1 MKIVVLVLALLL
13 EAVAAPTA
21 GFSVGKAS
29 GFPNAPIMIEVF
41 SDFQCPLC
49 KTLHDEALRSLMKD
63 YVGNGKV
70 YLIHRNFP
78 LTQHAYSRQAALYA
92 TAAERIGKYQQVAD
106 ALYANQAAW
115 SASGK
120 VDETACSVLTPA
132 EAKQVRALVAT
143 PATVASVEQDL
154 ALGKK
159 VRLDAT
165 PTMIVTY
172 RLKQYPLVGAVNYN
186 LLKSFLDDLLA
197 K

>member
-41 SDFQCPLC
+41 SDFQCPAC
-49 KTLHDEALRSLMKD
+49 KVLHDEALRPLMKD

-70 YLIHRNFP
+70 YLIQRNFP
-78 LTQHAYSRQAALYA
+78 LPMHAYSRQAALYA

-106 ALYANQAAW
+106 ALFANQAAW

-132 EAKQVRALVAT
+132 EAKQVRALVST
-143 PATVASVEQDL
+143 PATVASIEQDI

-159 VRLDAT
+159 VRLDQT
-165 PTMIVTY
+165 PTLIVTY
-172 RLKQYPLVGAVNYN
+172 RLKQYPLAGAVNYS
-186 LLKSFLDDLLA
+186 LLSRFLDDLLA

>member
-1 MKIVVLVLALLL
+1 
-13 EAVAAPTA
+13 
-21 GFSVGKAS
+21 
-29 GFPNAPIMIEVF
+29 MIEVF

>member
-13 EAVAAPTA
+13 EAVAAPAA
-21 GFSVGKAS
+21 GFTVGKLS
-29 GFPNAPIMIEVF
+29 GYPNAPVMIEVF
-41 SDFQCPLC
+41 SDFQCPAC
-49 KTLHDEALRSLMKD
+49 KVLHDEALRSLMKD

-78 LTQHAYSRQAALYA
+78 LPMHAYGRQAALYA

-106 ALYANQAAW
+106 VLYASQAAW

-132 EAKQVRALVAT
+132 EAKQVRALVKD
-143 PATVASVEQDL
+143 PATNADIEKDV

-159 VRLDAT
+159 VRLDQT
-165 PTMIVTY
+165 PTLIVTY
-172 RLKQYPLVGAVNYN
+172 RLKQYPLAGAVNYN

>member
-1 MKIVVLVLALLL
+1 V
-13 EAVAAPTA
+13 
-21 GFSVGKAS
+21 
-29 GFPNAPIMIEVF
+29 
-41 SDFQCPLC
+41 
-49 KTLHDEALRSLMKD
+49 LHDEALRSLMKN

-70 YLIHRNFP
+70 YLIQRNFP
-78 LTQHAYSRQAALYA
+78 LSQHPYSRQAALYV

-132 EAKQVRALVAT
+132 EAKQVRASVKD
-143 PATVASVEQDL
+143 PAINAEIEKDV

-165 PTMIVTY
+165 PTMIITY

-186 LLKSFLDDLLA
+186 LLSRFLDDLLA